1 MTHAHADVVPC
12 EVSAPADHIG
22 DVMAELFRIGG
33 QIQDM
38 HHRDSRTLLKVGIP
52 HDNVILFEKWLA
64 KAFHGT
70 ATSTL
75 LPMDCEP
82 ESRVE

>member
-1 MTHAHADVVPC
+1 MTQADVVSC
-12 EVSAPADHIG
+12 EVSAPADRVG

-38 HHRDSRTLLKVGIP
+38 QHQDLRTLLRVGIP
-52 HDNVILFEKWLA
+52 PDNVILFEKWLA
-64 KAFHGT
+64 KEFHGT

-75 LPMDCEP
+75 LPIN
-82 ESRVE
+82 

>member
-1 MTHAHADVVPC
+1 MTSADVVPC
-12 EVSAPADHIG
+12 EVSAPADHVG

-33 QIQDM
+33 QIRDMQHQDT
-38 HHRDSRTLLKVGIP
+38 RTLLRVGIP
-52 HDNVILFEKWLA
+52 HDNVIVFEKWLS

-75 LPMDCEP
+75 LPINYEP
-82 ESRVE
+82 DNRAE

>member
-1 MTHAHADVVPC
+1 MTHADVVPC
-12 EVSAPADHIG
+12 EVSTPAEHVG

-38 HHRDSRTLLKVGIP
+38 KHQNSRTLLRVGIP
-52 HDNVILFEKWLA
+52 HDNVILFEKWLF

-75 LPMDCEP
+75 LPTNGETDD
-82 ESRVE
+82 RVD

>member
-1 MTHAHADVVPC
+1 MTHVDVVPC
-12 EVSAPADHIG
+12 EVSTPAEHVG

-38 HHRDSRTLLKVGIP
+38 QHQDSRTLLRVGIP
-52 HDNVILFEKWLA
+52 HDNLILFEKWLS
-64 KAFHGT
+64 KAFRGT

-75 LPMDCEP
+75 LPIN
-82 ESRVE
+82 R

>member
-1 MTHAHADVVPC
+1 MTPADVVPC
-12 EVSAPADHIG
+12 EVSTPADHVG

-33 QIQDM
+33 EIHDM
-38 HHRDSRTLLKVGIP
+38 QHQNSRTLLRVGIP
-52 HDNVILFEKWLA
+52 HDNVILFEKWLF

-75 LPMDCEP
+75 LPIKCEP
-82 ESRVE
+82 GNQVK

>member
-1 MTHAHADVVPC
+1 MTHADTVPC
-12 EVSAPADHIG
+12 EVSAPADHVG

-33 QIQDM
+33 QIQGM
-38 HHRDSRTLLKVGIP
+38 QHQDSRTLLRVEIP
-52 HDNVILFEKWLA
+52 HDNVILFEKWLS

-75 LPMDCEP
+75 LPIKL
-82 ESRVE
+82 

>member
-1 MTHAHADVVPC
+1 MTHADVVPC
-12 EVSAPADHIG
+12 GVSAPADHVG

-38 HHRDSRTLLKVGIP
+38 QHRDSRTLLKVGIP
-52 HDNVILFEKWLA
+52 HDNVLFEKWLA

-75 LPMDCEP
+75 PMNCEP
-82 ESRVE
+82 ESWME